1 MKIKSEYLK
10 HDELNTVLDLLMPRN
25 RLICLVMLFT
35 GLRVS
40 DAVRLK
46 TEQIEKQRFTIREI
60 KTKKSVKVYIPEKL
74 KNQILAQ
81 SGKIYAF
88 ENPRSGGHITR
99 QAVWKDLNRAKR
111 ACRLKANATPHSF
124 RKDFAVE
131 IFKKYGLSKTQ
142 EKLNHDNAAVTLLYA
157 MSDKLREEKNEH

>member
-1 MKIKSEYLK
+1 MKIRADYLK

-40 DAVRLK
+40 DTVQLK
-46 TEQIEKQRFTIREI
+46 KSQIEKQRFSIRET
-60 KTKKSVKVYIPEKL
+60 KTKKSVRVYIPERL
-74 KNQILAQ
+74 KNEILAQ

-88 ENPRSGGHITR
+88 ENPRSGGHVTR

-111 ACRLKANATPHSF
+111 ACRLRANATPHTF
-124 RKDFAVE
+124 RKNFAVE
-131 IFKKYGLSKTQ
+131 VFKKYGLSKTQ
-142 EKLNHDNAAVTLLYA
+142 QKLNHDNPAVTLLYA
-157 MSDKLREEKNEH
+157 MADKLRDFKND